1 MCLHSLLSE
10 LSFRQGFET
19 CLRIVS
25 EGNAWFG
32 FPGGRVGIS
41 SRRNLAQSEPLA
53 LTAPRWG
60 SSVKARVGQCGAFW
74 GFFGQ
79 QPRAEQESVCQSS
92 FSAGVNGSSC
102 SHWWQW
108 HRERVTLNV
117 PRTQSR
123 VATSYSPCLGRK
135 ENKTASVPTSQE
147 PLEIP
152 AWFQAMSWTH
162 AEGMEALPASRR
174 CAHPAMPRCSA
185 RTS

>member
-1 MCLHSLLSE
+1 MPEIRKGHGFGFFYILFYMCLHSLLSE

-41 SRRNLAQSEPLA
+41 SRRDLAQSEPLA

-117 PRTQSR
+117 PYLTPSLRGHRAEWPLLTAHVWGEKRIKPLQFPPAKNPWR
-123 VATSYSPCLGRK
+123 FQLGSK
-135 ENKTASVPTSQE
+135 P
-147 PLEIP
+147 
-152 AWFQAMSWTH
+152 
-162 AEGMEALPASRR
+162 
-174 CAHPAMPRCSA
+174 
-185 RTS
+185 

>member
-117 PRTQSR
+117 AKDT
-123 VATSYSPCLGRK
+123 
-135 ENKTASVPTSQE
+135 E
-147 PLEIP
+147 PSGHFLQPVFGEKR
-152 AWFQAMSWTH
+152 
-162 AEGMEALPASRR
+162 E
-174 CAHPAMPRCSA
+174 
-185 RTS
+185 